1 MPTITIWKNG
11 RGDLCKHVIK
21 SYEPESGNHTGKQE
35 RKRLQQA
42 FAARCG
48 GVYNSGGAWYR
59 IRNDGPPNEKIWVTG
74 FPNEGFMQYVIKY
87 APKKDKKGEDYVI
100 PSDDLDEVFSAAAA
114 ATSPEGLR
122 RAEEERQRLEQ
133 ERREREAQEE
143 EARKLRQEER
153 MKELIARNA
162 LLLKAEYAEEEAW
175 WLENS
180 SGRMAFLGF

>member
-1 MPTITIWKNG
+1 MTIFFWTNTKGELCTRERKN
-11 RGDLCKHVIK
+11 REPK
-21 SYEPESGNHTGKQE
+21 SGQHTGKQA

-48 GVYNSGGAWYR
+48 GVYSSGGKWFLH
-59 IRNDGPPNEKIWVTG
+59 RNDGKPDEKIWVTG
-74 FPNEGFMQYVIKY
+74 FPDEDIMDWVINY
-87 APKKDKKGEDYVI
+87 AKKTGKDYVI
-100 PSDDLDEVFSAAAA
+100 PSEELDEVFSAAAA

-153 MKELIARNA
+153 QKVLNAQYELR
-162 LLLKAEYAEEEAW
+162 LKAEYAKEEAW